1 MRIRARAW
9 EWLAPLLVAVLA
21 ALPRLIALGRPGELV
36 FDETYYVKDAW
47 SLWNLGYEAQWPDD
61 IDAAFAAGDTQ
72 SFTTDPS
79 FVVHPPLGKW
89 LIGLGM
95 AAFGPGDPTGWRIAV
110 ALAGVATAV
119 VLYAIGRRISGSVAV
134 GAIAGGLLAVD
145 GLGIAMSRVAMLDGF
160 LALFILLAVLF
171 LVIDHEGARRRL
183 ASARGTA
190 LGPVM
195 WRRPWVLAAGIALGA
210 ATAVKW
216 SGLYALAG
224 LGLWLVARDAIDR
237 RRARIE
243 GWLPSAIVRQGPASF
258 LLLVPV
264 AALTYLASWTGW
276 LVTAGGYDRQSDA
289 NPLVALWNYHRAVYG
304 FHVGLS
310 AGHPYASPGW
320 EWPLLLRPTAMW
332 TDRPDVGHA
341 SCLGSDDC
349 LAVITSLPNPIAWYA
364 GIAALV
370 FLAVA
375 LVRTRRIR
383 FAVPL
388 VGVAVTWLPWLLY
401 PERTTFQFYSIA
413 MLPFV
418 CLAVALAVQHL
429 CREREPV
436 LLPDPT
442 PDEGILASFDA
453 ARRRRA
459 WIVVS
464 VAFLVLAG
472 LSALWFLPLS
482 TGILQPYRLWYL
494 HMWLPGW
501 I

>member
-1 MRIRARAW
+1 M
-9 EWLAPLLVAVLA
+9 LVTVLA
-21 ALPRLIALGRPGELV
+21 ALPRLIALGRPPELA

-47 SLWNLGYEAQWPDD
+47 SLWNLGYEARWPDD

-72 SFTTDPS
+72 AFTSDPS

-95 AAFGPGDPTGWRIAV
+95 AAFGPGEPAGWRIAV
-110 ALAGVATAV
+110 ALAGIAMVP
-119 VLYAIGRRISGSVAV
+119 VLYAIARRLSGSVVV
-134 GAIAGGLLAVD
+134 GAVAGGLMAID

-160 LALFILLAVLF
+160 LALFVLIAVLF
-171 LVIDHEGARRRL
+171 LVMDHEGARRRL
-183 ASARGTA
+183 QAAQGTA
-190 LGPVM
+190 LGPVL
-195 WRRPWVLAAGIALGA
+195 WRRPWVLAAGVALGA

-224 LGLWLVARDAIDR
+224 LGLWLVARDALDR

-243 GWLPSAIVRQGPASF
+243 GWLPSAVVRQGPASF

-264 AALTYLASWTGW
+264 AAATYLASWTGW
-276 LVTAGGYDRQSDA
+276 LATAGGYDRQSDPNA
-289 NPLVALWNYHRAVYG
+289 LVALWNYHRAVYG

-310 AGHPYASPGW
+310 TSHPYESPAW
-320 EWPLLLRPTAMW
+320 QWPLLLRPTAMW
-332 TDRPDVGHA
+332 TDRPDVGQA

-349 LAVITSLPNPIAWYA
+349 LAVITSLPNPVVWYA
-364 GIAALV
+364 GMAALIV
-370 FLAVA
+370 LAVA
-375 LVRTRRIR
+375 LVRTRRTR

-388 VGVAVTWLPWLLY
+388 VGVGVTWLPWLLY

-418 CLAVALAVQHL
+418 CLGLALALQYL

-442 PDEGILASFDA
+442 ADERALAVA
-453 ARRRRA
+453 HAGRQRRA
-459 WIVVS
+459 WM
-464 VAFLVLAG
+464 VASAAYLALAG
-472 LSALWFLPLS
+472 ANAVWFLPLS
-482 TGILQPYRLWYL
+482 TGILEPYRLWYL

-501 I
+501 V